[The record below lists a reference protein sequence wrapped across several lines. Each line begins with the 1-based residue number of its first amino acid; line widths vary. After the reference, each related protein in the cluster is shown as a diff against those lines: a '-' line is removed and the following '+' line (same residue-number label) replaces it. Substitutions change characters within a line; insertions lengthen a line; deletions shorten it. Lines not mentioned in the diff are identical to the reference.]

1 MTTKKRREATKSWQ
15 SVTGRRCPSTLR
27 QIGQRKMAS
36 LLTQCLAPDTTKED
50 LRAVC
55 VELRQCLPQRVRT
68 TLLKEVTLQQLD
80 LHDSSLLIKL
90 INLHLLSDVTHF
102 HLTCNEEVEVSQ
114 ILPLGCHE
122 LHDLE
127 MEMKTLGDLRL
138 VSLQMEGITLPPGL
152 ISLILRRSPYL
163 QYLRLSGELCNEAL
177 HFLQNHPAPC
187 LHSLHLHTTS
197 HTSITDQE
205 VVRALVGTQGDL
217 CQMTQDICLHGNLNN
232 INPIRV
238 SGLQHLS
245 VVSPAVTVAGALV
258 LLQALKNL
266 RYFHY
271 TWICPVA
278 DTLLLLNKI
287 SPHSNTSFSL
297 KHLDLSVPSEDTLR
311 NLVTLCPDLCHL
323 EVESCKPDLSSLEL
337 LSGFSKLTTLHLRL
351 VDEAIIL
358 SALKAV
364 GTRLLELK
372 VEFEECSLQ
381 PLSASTLTAF
391 QNQCPNLQSFELLN
405 VHITVESDELHIP
418 NLVNSKTKTLAFAEV
433 QHLAL
438 SGSVSRPSVLKRL
451 ISGNK
456 SLRSLSLNV
465 NKDVL
470 TDQVLT
476 FLLQRNDLLHLTSV
490 QLGGGCLSPSS
501 LVSLL
506 CLPSLSTLYLKLKK
520 FPFFTK
526 SNFAKLQED
535 LLVGKYKCIL
545 GNVK

>member
-1 MTTKKRREATKSWQ
+1 MTTKKRRESTKSWQ
-15 SVTGRRCPSTLR
+15 SVAGRRCPSTLR
-27 QIGQRKMAS
+27 ETGQRKVAS
-36 LLTQCLAPDTTKED
+36 LLTHCLAPHTTKEN
-50 LRAVC
+50 LKAVC
-55 VELRQCLPQRVRT
+55 VEVRQCLPQRVRT
-68 TLLKEVTLQQLD
+68 NLLKEVTSQQLD
-80 LHDSSLLIKL
+80 LHNPSLLIKL

-102 HLTCNEEVEVSQ
+102 HLTCNEEVEVNQ
-114 ILPLGCHE
+114 TLPLGY
-122 LHDLE
+122 HDLDDLE
-127 MEMKTLGDLRL
+127 REMKTLGDLHL
-138 VSLQMEGITLPPGL
+138 ESLQMEGITLPPGL
-152 ISLILRRSPYL
+152 LSLILRRSPYL

-177 HFLQNHPAPC
+177 HFLQNHPSPC

-197 HTSITDQE
+197 LTSITDQE

-245 VVSPAVTVAGALV
+245 VVSPTVTVAGALV
-258 LLQALKNL
+258 LMKALKNL

-297 KHLDLSVPSEDTLR
+297 KHLDISVPSEETLR
-311 NLVTLCPDLCHL
+311 NLVTLCPDVCHL

-364 GTRLLELK
+364 GSRLLELK

-391 QNQCPNLQSFELLN
+391 QSHCPNLQSFELLN

-418 NLVNSKTKTLAFAEV
+418 NLINSKTKTLAFAEV

-438 SGSVSRPSVLKRL
+438 SGSVSRPSVLKCL

-456 SLRSLSLNV
+456 CLKSLSLNV

-476 FLLQRNDLLHLTSV
+476 FLLQRNDLHHLTSV

-506 CLPSLSTLYLKLKK
+506 SLPSLSTLYLKLEN
-520 FPFFTK
+520 FPFFIK
-526 SNFAKLQED
+526 SNFTKFQED